1 MYCCCMFVYFCI
13 SSTTGPYFFYSILQK
28 IRMRT
33 WSFCRWCIS
42 RFLKMYW
49 EKDYLIRSK
58 VAKTKYYTTTFVFTT
73 WGIEVKMSEER
84 TKCCQNCFHN
94 LKVFQEKKIMFRNFM
109 YLILSEK
116 SSMFV
121 QKLISN
127 FRTIAR
133 IHTYLKKVPMQKI
146 VNLVSV
152 SSAKFSV
159 LFWQ

>member
-1 MYCCCMFVYFCI
+1 MLLYVCI
-13 SSTTGPYFFYSILQK
+13 LVLPSATDYFFYSILQK

-58 VAKTKYYTTTFVFTT
+58 VAKKTKYYTTTFVFTT
-73 WGIEVKMSEER
+73 WGIEVKVSEER
-84 TKCCQNCFHN
+84 TKCCQNCFNN